1 MTDSRSYTL
10 ITALFAVVLVISNI
24 AASKVTHFWGL
35 TLDAGTVLFPL
46 SYIFGDVL
54 TEVYGY
60 AASRRV
66 IWIGFGSTFL
76 AAATF
81 MVVGM
86 LPAAPEWGNQAAY
99 EAILCLTPRIV
110 CASLIAFLV
119 GEFANSFVLAKMKV
133 ATAGRWLWTRTI
145 GSTLVG
151 EFFDT
156 AIFTLAAFW
165 GVFPDSII
173 LPLILSMYLFKIAVE
188 IAFTPV
194 TYAIVGYLKR
204 HDRSDVY
211 DTETDFNPFKLA

>member
-1 MTDSRSYTL
+1 MTDSSSYTL
-10 ITALFAVVLVISNI
+10 ITALFAAVLVISNI

-81 MVVGM
+81 MVVGA

-99 EAILCLTPRIV
+99 EAILGLTPRIV

-119 GEFANSFVLAKMKV
+119 GEFANSFVLAKMKI
-133 ATAGRWLWTRTI
+133 ATAGKWLWTRTI

-151 EFFDT
+151 EFLDT

-173 LPLILSMYLFKIAVE
+173 LPLILSMYLFKVAVE
-188 IAFTPV
+188 VIFTPV
-194 TYAIVGYLKR
+194 TYAIVGHLKR

-211 DTETDFNPFKLA
+211 DRETDFNPFKVA

>member
-1 MTDSRSYTL
+1 MADSRLYTL
-10 ITALFAVVLVISNI
+10 ITALFSVVLVVSNI
-24 AASKVTHFWGL
+24 AASKITHIGGF

-81 MVVGM
+81 MVVGA
-86 LPAAPEWGNQAAY
+86 LPPAPEWGNQDAY
-99 EAILCLTPRIV
+99 MAILGLTPRIV

-119 GEFANSFVLAKMKV
+119 GEFANSYVLAKMKIL
-133 ATAGRWLWTRTI
+133 TEGKWLWTRTI

-151 EFFDT
+151 ELFDT
-156 AIFTLAAFW
+156 GIFTILAFW

-173 LPLILSMYLFKIAVE
+173 FPLIVSMYLFKVAVE
-188 IAFTPV
+188 VVFTPV
-194 TYAIVGYLKR
+194 TYAIAAYLKR
-204 HDRSDVY
+204 HDHSDVY
-211 DTETDFNPFKLA
+211 DRGTDFNPFRVV